1 MHSIYLDLQK
11 AFDKVPHDELLL
23 KLNKK
28 FGLEDLVIN
37 WLKSFLKGR
46 RQRVRVGKTLS
57 SWKEVQSGVP
67 QGSVLAPLLF
77 ILYVSDM
84 QETLKDV
91 NVLKFADDTKIY
103 MAVTKQEDIDLIQ
116 SNLNK
121 LSDWFLTWK
130 MPINIKKSGIIH
142 FGSQN
147 SSQQYE
153 LYCSKLELFQRER
166 DLGVIM
172 DNKLS
177 YKHHIQLTVSKA
189 WKLYGWMVRN
199 VESRDKLVILHVYKT
214 MLRPLLEYASTVWSP
229 HRIIDLTKI
238 ERIQKSN

>member
-1 MHSIYLDLQK
+1 
-11 AFDKVPHDELLL
+11 
-23 KLNKK
+23 
-28 FGLEDLVIN
+28 
-37 WLKSFLKGR
+37 
-46 RQRVRVGKTLS
+46 
-57 SWKEVQSGVP
+57 
-67 QGSVLAPLLF
+67 
-77 ILYVSDM
+77 
-84 QETLKDV
+84 
-91 NVLKFADDTKIY
+91 

-130 MPINIKKSGIIH
+130 VPINIKKSGIIH

-153 LYCSKLELFQRER
+153 LCGTKLELFQER
-166 DLGVIM
+166 DLGFII

-199 VESRDKLVILHVYKT
+199 VQSSDKLVIIHVYKT

-229 HRIIDLTKI
+229 HRIIDLIKI
-238 ERIQKSN
+238 ERIQNNN